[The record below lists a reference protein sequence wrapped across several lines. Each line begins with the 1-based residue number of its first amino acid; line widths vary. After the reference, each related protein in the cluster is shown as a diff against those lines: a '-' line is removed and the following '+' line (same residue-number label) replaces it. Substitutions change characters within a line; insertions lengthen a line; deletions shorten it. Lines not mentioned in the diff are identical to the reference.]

1 MNYTQQLVIVGLAG
15 IVSVSGCSTNRNGRM
30 EGGPRPSLACPST
43 PNCVSSYAV
52 GTTQYVPP
60 IRYEGDMD
68 TAKTR
73 LVSAIQS
80 LEHSRIVATD
90 GQSIR
95 AEFTSALFGFVDDVE
110 VIFDDMAKV
119 IHVKSASQVGYFDF
133 GVNRKRVEQIRERFV
148 NLQTPEPK

>member
-1 MNYTQQLVIVGLAG
+1 
-15 IVSVSGCSTNRNGRM
+15 
-30 EGGPRPSLACPST
+30 
-43 PNCVSSYAV
+43 
-52 GTTQYVPP
+52 
-60 IRYEGDMD
+60 MD